1 MFIFLLHIQAVGQSG
16 HEHQLQSINL
26 SEETSE
32 QETATTTV
40 QLMPGGQTLQVRMP
54 AYQQAITLP
63 DGTTAFLQ
71 QPVLASASKGK
82 KIVTRKLDE
91 EGE

>member
-1 MFIFLLHIQAVGQSG
+1 MSLLHKQAVGQSG

-54 AYQQAITLP
+54 AYQQTITLP
-63 DGTTAFLQ
+63 DGTIAFLQ
-71 QPVLASASKGK
+71 QPLLASGSKGK
-82 KIVTRKLDE
+82 KNSDKKPR
-91 EGE
+91 